1 MSQLLDQ
8 DMDSLDLYMEVLRIV
23 HHNPQSDAS
32 GVFAHATLAM
42 DTSSCQSALD
52 SLVHQGLVHVA
63 GTQYSITANGVKTLI
78 PPKRDGHFPAS
89 VSQSYVDVIKAPA
102 LSPTLQVTTK
112 NGECTITKDGV
123 SLCLSQGEM
132 QQLWKKLQR
141 EADHHA

>member
-1 MSQLLDQ
+1 MSQILDQ

-42 DTSSCQSALD
+42 DTGSCQSALD
-52 SLVHQGLVHVA
+52 SLVSQGLVHVVGA
-63 GTQYSITANGVKTLI
+63 RYSITANGVKTLI
-78 PPKRDGHFPAS
+78 PPKRDGSFPAS
-89 VSQSYVDVIKAPA
+89 VSQSYVDVIKAAPSA
-102 LSPTLQVTTK
+102 PTLQVTTK
-112 NGECTITKDGV
+112 NGECTITKDGI